1 MELEATSTFSR
12 GVCIAATRRA
22 LEWRWLA
29 MPSGRA
35 RGARHPPKMH
45 CPTAP
50 TPRHHTATQ
59 LAGSDLGGGGHL
71 KPPPPDQI
79 ATELLGGVF
88 AVVVI

>member
-59 LAGSDLGGGGHL
+59 LAGSDLGN
-71 KPPPPDQI
+71 
-79 ATELLGGVF
+79 
-88 AVVVI
+88 AVT